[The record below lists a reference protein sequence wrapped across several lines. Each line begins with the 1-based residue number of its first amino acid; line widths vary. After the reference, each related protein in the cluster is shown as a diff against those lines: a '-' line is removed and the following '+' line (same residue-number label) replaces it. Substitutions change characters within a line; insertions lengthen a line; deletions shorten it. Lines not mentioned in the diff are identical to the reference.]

1 MHVSAKDYK
10 QTTEEIFFP
19 LGFVKGE
26 SIDLGVYLDEGVKSV
41 F

>member
-10 QTTEEIFFP
+10 QTTEEIFF

-26 SIDLGVYLDEGVKSV
+26 SIDEGVFSRS
-41 F
+41 

>member
-1 MHVSAKDYK
+1 MHVSLQDYK
-10 QTTEEIFFP
+10 QTTEEISFF

-26 SIDLGVYLDEGVKSV
+26 SIDLGVYLDKVVKSV